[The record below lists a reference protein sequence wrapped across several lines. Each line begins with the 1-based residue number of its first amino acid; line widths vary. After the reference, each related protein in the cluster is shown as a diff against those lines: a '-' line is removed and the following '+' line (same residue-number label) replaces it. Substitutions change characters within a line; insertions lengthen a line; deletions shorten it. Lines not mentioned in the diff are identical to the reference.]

1 MLYIIMTNTARPL
14 TSSFFLMQP
23 SSLFLATVHAV
34 IHIID
39 IQQEPSG
46 MESESRRSSLSLSG
60 QLQTSASG
68 GNALLR
74 TCMRAID

>member
-1 MLYIIMTNTARPL
+1 MLYIIMTNTARPF
-14 TSSFFLMQP
+14 TSSFFLVQP

-46 MESESRRSSLSLSG
+46 MESESRRSSLSQANSRHPPQG
-60 QLQTSASG
+60 AMHRC
-68 GNALLR
+68 A
-74 TCMRAID
+74 RAWAQ